1 MTQKNECSHWD
12 RILTLELEK
21 NQMSKDIQEIKDT
34 AHDTQKAIK
43 DMSDTMKSFMLTAPQ
58 KYADK
63 KEMEEFKNW
72 INSKIAY
79 ITGAWA
85 VIVTIVAFVVNK
97 YFG

>member
-1 MTQKNECSHWD
+1 
-12 RILTLELEK
+12 
-21 NQMSKDIQEIKDT
+21 MSKDIQEIKET
-34 AHDTQKAIK
+34 AHETQSTVKQMNDTVQAFI
-43 DMSDTMKSFMLTAPQ
+43 LTAPQ

-63 KEMEEFKNW
+63 KEMEDFKNG

-85 VIVTIVAFVVNK
+85 VIVTIVGFVANK